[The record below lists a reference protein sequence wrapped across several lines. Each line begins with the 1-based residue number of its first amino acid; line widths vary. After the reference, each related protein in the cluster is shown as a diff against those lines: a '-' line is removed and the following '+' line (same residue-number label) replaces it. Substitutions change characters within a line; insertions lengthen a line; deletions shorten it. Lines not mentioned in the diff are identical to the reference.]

1 MARRHPKKKQAKQQ
15 AEAEDDLSILHPDRE
30 IHVGGETVT
39 VREYGFVEGL
49 RIRAAAAPLIDE
61 LYQVMRG
68 GDSDLDSI
76 YALLAEHHRLLVELM
91 AASIDQDLEF
101 IQGLSDGDGSLLMDT
116 WWVVN
121 SAFFIRAVQRKMQVA
136 RVHGRTTATRSSAGG
151 TSTPHSSPTDT
162 PPTDSGDTPSDS

>member
-1 MARRHPKKKQAKQQ
+1 MARRHPKKKQPKQES
-15 AEAEDDLSILHPDRE
+15 AAEDDLAILHPDRE
-30 IHVGGETVT
+30 IQVGGEQVT

-49 RIRAAAAPLIDE
+49 RIRAAAAPLIDD

-76 YALLAEHHRLLVELM
+76 YALLVEHDQLLVDLM
-91 AASIDQDLEF
+91 ATSINKDVEF

-121 SAFFIRAVQRKMQVA
+121 SAFFIRAVQRKIQVD
-136 RVHGRTTATRSSAGG
+136 RVHGRTTATRASAGA
-151 TSTPHSSPTDT
+151 TSTPRSSPTDT
-162 PPTDSGDTPSDS
+162 PQTDSADTPSDS